1 MVYSYVYATN
11 SVVIKEEFNPVLGK
25 WAMYEYAAKYH
36 IKQLA
41 TKR

>member
-1 MVYSYVYATN
+1 MIYTYVYATN

-25 WAMYEYAAKYH
+25 WAMYPAKYH

-41 TKR
+41 MKR